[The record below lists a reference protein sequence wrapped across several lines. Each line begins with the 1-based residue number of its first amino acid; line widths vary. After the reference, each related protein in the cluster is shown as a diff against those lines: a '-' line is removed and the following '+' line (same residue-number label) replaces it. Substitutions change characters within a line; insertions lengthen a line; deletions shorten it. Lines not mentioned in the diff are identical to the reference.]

1 MTLAIQELRESSKS
15 MMPST
20 SPVIRPMVSQFPSVN
35 PETHPQN
42 VFFISDVV
50 IHPPVP
56 TGFKDIQA
64 IVRNYE
70 NQPNKA
76 AVLEEARKRL
86 SNSMIAID
94 MPVTIANLRLRAGLS
109 QSKTAMLLGNSQSG
123 YSLIEAGRRDMLH
136 KTFEKLVEIFN
147 TTRDELAQ
155 AIKNTKAFNDE

>member
-1 MTLAIQELRESSKS
+1 
-15 MMPST
+15 
-20 SPVIRPMVSQFPSVN
+20 MVSWFPSVN

-64 IVRNYE
+64 VVRNYE
-70 NQPNKA
+70 KQPSKA
-76 AVLEEARKRL
+76 AVLAEARKRL
-86 SNSMIAID
+86 SSSMTAID

-109 QSKTAMLLGNSQSG
+109 QSKAAMLLGNSQSG

-155 AIKNTKAFNDE
+155 AIKNTKASNDE

>member
-20 SPVIRPMVSQFPSVN
+20 SPVIKPMVSRFPSVN

-42 VFFISDVV
+42 VFFISEVV

-56 TGFKDIQA
+56 SGFKDMQ
-64 IVRNYE
+64 IVVKNYE
-70 NQPNKA
+70 DQPTKA
-76 AVLEEARKRL
+76 AVLAEARKRL
-86 SNSMIAID
+86 SSSMTAVD

-109 QSKTAMLLGNSQSG
+109 QSKAATLLGNSQSG

-136 KTFEKLVEIFN
+136 KTFEKLVEIFK

>member
-1 MTLAIQELRESSKS
+1 

-20 SPVIRPMVSQFPSVN
+20 SPVIRPMVSWFPSVN

-64 IVRNYE
+64 VVRNYE
-70 NQPNKA
+70 NQPTKA
-76 AVLEEARKRL
+76 AALAEARKRL
-86 SNSMIAID
+86 SSSMIAID

-109 QSKTAMLLGNSQSG
+109 QSKAAILLGNSQSG
-123 YSLIEAGRRDMLH
+123 YSLIEAGHRDMLH
-136 KTFEKLVEIFN
+136 KTFEKLAEIFN

-155 AIKNTKAFNDE
+155 AIKNTKASNDE